1 MVVETERTALAMSA
15 INADEAFSR
24 PELTDDALTAAQWAN
39 AKFHTT
45 FPGWQLYRRIA
56 AGMTLFDD
64 ELDAWVVGGA
74 RLLARAR
81 KKPVPPAKTGRC
93 YIEARGPW
101 IDQAAR
107 DALYAAINGRRPASA
122 REREAQF
129 RVKRDT
135 YLKIYRPIL
144 ACLIIGLETYRG
156 DLHAEYRRVKLATPE
171 NIVNLRWEGADISRS
186 HGLQSGNAVTLAAP
200 DSDTLHAPAM
210 PDVLR

>member
-1 MVVETERTALAMSA
+1 MTCEGERPVLAMSA

-39 AKFHTT
+39 AKFHAT

-81 KKPVPPAKTGRC
+81 KRNGRC

-129 RVKRDT
+129 QVKRDT
-135 YLKIYRPIL
+135 YLKIYRPVL
-144 ACLIIGLETYRG
+144 ACLIIGMETYRG
-156 DLHAEYRRVKLATPE
+156 DLHTEYRRVKLATPE
-171 NIVNLRWEGADISRS
+171 NAINLEWEGCQLARGVDF
-186 HGLQSGNAVTLAAP
+186 QSGNHVTAKHP
-200 DSDTLHAPAM
+200 CSDDLHIERW
-210 PDVLR
+210 PDVLK